1 MEEIKKYDND
11 VDKSVDA
18 DFAKEMNDFMSLYK
32 SQYDKLPTQKKTQF
46 QEGAREAKANEKREQ
61 KGFTKT
67 VISPVVTP
75 PTPPTQ
81 RRTRIAPVT
90 PIPTTPTT
98 PTTPPSTLQ
107 TKPPPPPRKKRPLPL
122 PPQTKPPPPP
132 PRKTAV
138 VEEEKEMMQ
147 PKEAEVNETSQ
158 QDPAAEMDSKKIVE
172 LKVIAKNMKVKNY
185 STMNKAQLLISIKDG
200 LKQPPFLLQSPK
212 RRQSLKSRMIE
223 AETRTPEVLVNT
235 ETIAGKKT
243 PSRSHYIN
251 GGKPTLRR
259 STGKSISKSTP
270 QKFQDMAREIAHFGV

>member
-1 MEEIKKYDND
+1 MANIN
-11 VDKSVDA
+11 SII
-18 DFAKEMNDFMSLYK
+18 F
-32 SQYDKLPTQKKTQF
+32 PIQKQTQF
-46 QEGAREAKANEKREQ
+46 QERAREAKANEKRKQ

-75 PTPPTQ
+75 PPPPPPPP
-81 RRTRIAPVT
+81 RKTRIAPVT
-90 PIPTTPTT
+90 PIPMTL
-98 PTTPPSTLQ
+98 TTPPST
-107 TKPPPPPRKKRPLPL
+107 
-122 PPQTKPPPPP
+122 PQTKPPPP